1 LAEIVD
7 EELSELV
14 LLLLDPAASAAGL
27 AKRVADVP
35 VVACAA
41 VIAWLKIPETAAAIS
56 PPALFFFVT
65 FEPLALQIIA
75 R

>member
-1 LAEIVD
+1 VD

-35 VVACAA
+35 VIACAT
-41 VIAWLKIPETAAAIS
+41 VIA
-56 PPALFFFVT
+56 
-65 FEPLALQIIA
+65 
-75 R
+75 